1 MTQQKQLEA
10 AVVDAEASL
19 GRAISNATRV
29 GSDRHDAH
37 DAQDAIVDIE
47 KARVFCRQAR
57 AALNLYLRSRP

>member
-29 GSDRHDAH
+29 RSDRHEAH
-37 DAQDAIVDIE
+37 EAQDANVDIE

-57 AALNLYLRSRP
+57 AALNQYIRSQP